1 MSARKG
7 WVFGPPP
14 FNPNSTAEAWAQRH
28 RDEGHHPYPAPTKE
42 NPERWECKCDPDAKW
57 TAVWR
62 MLTVDQIRQKFAH
75 LSKRDTPAR
84 RANQEAAEYIK
95 EIQAEQEQKNAAL
108 PIPSGPPLRI
118 ADQYAAGRKHG

>member
-62 MLTVDQIRQKFAH
+62 ILTVEQIGQKFAH
-75 LSKRDTPAR
+75 LKHQKHRACPAR
-84 RANQEAAEYIK
+84 
-95 EIQAEQEQKNAAL
+95 AL
-108 PIPSGPPLRI
+108 PLQRRGLIGEHLECPTRLDR
-118 ADQYAAGRKHG
+118 